1 MRFALMLT
9 TLWTLAAMT
18 PARALGTLQNCDAI
32 KDMGARMTCMQAH
45 ISSLEETL
53 LTLSN
58 RIISLDKQL
67 EEKLDAAAVYKLQYV
82 GSGSCFGFAGK
93 DEAPVV
99 VTCDHPDSWKL
110 LSGAQKP
117 GSRGKPRS
125 GSDDSDK
132 SQTSE
137 KKDDDPKSGDSDKSQ
152 KPEKKKDK
160 PKSGDSDKKQKSEKE
175 SDQPKSAPPAQ

>member
-1 MRFALMLT
+1 MRFVLMLA
-9 TLWTLAAMT
+9 TLWALAAMT

-32 KDMGARMTCMQAH
+32 KDMAARMTCMQAH

-53 LTLSN
+53 LTLSS

-67 EEKLDAAAVYKLQYV
+67 QKKLDAGAVYKLQYV

-99 VTCDHPDSWKL
+99 VSCDRPDSWKL

-117 GSRGKPRS
+117 GSSGKSRP

-132 SQTSE
+132 SQASE
-137 KKDDDPKSGDSDKSQ
+137 KKDDDPNSGDSGKSK
-152 KPEKKKDK
+152 KPEKRKDK
-160 PKSGDSDKKQKSEKE
+160 PKSEDPDKKQKSEKK